1 MLIPN
6 GTPEAPAHLKDQR
19 DQIIWQLGFLAGQAD
34 AIAAENARTMARISI
49 LEAAGAQE
57 PQMLDLREDA
67 EQIEEG
73 NVR

>member
-6 GTPEAPAHLKDQR
+6 GTPEAPAHFKDQR

-34 AIAAENARTMARISI
+34 AIAADLAQRMARIAI

-57 PQMLDLREDA
+57 PQMLDPREDA
-67 EQIEEG
+67 ESIEEG